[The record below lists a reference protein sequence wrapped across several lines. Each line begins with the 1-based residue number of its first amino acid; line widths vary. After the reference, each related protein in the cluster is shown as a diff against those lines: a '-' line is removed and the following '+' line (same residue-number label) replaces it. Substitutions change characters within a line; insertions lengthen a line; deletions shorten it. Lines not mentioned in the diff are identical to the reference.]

1 MIGAR
6 PALQGLRVV
15 ELGTLVAGPF
25 AGRLLAE
32 FGAEVVKVEPP
43 GGDPLRNWRI
53 VRDGTSL
60 WWYAQGRNKKSIVVD
75 LRRERGREVVRR
87 LAGRA
92 DVLIENYRPGQLEK
106 WDLGWERLS
115 AQNPRLVLV
124 RISGYGQTGPY
135 RNRPGFGSIGEAMGG
150 IRHVTGEPGRPPVRA
165 GISLSDS
172 LAGLY
177 AVIGALVALQA
188 RERTGRGQVVDVA
201 LYEAVFGLME
211 SLVTEYGAAG
221 FVREPSGG
229 ALPGIAA
236 SNTYLCSDGYVV
248 IGGNADAIF
257 RRLMALVGRPDLAA
271 DPALADNAGRVARV
285 AEIDAAI
292 QAWTSRRTLDDALRG
307 LEGAEVPAGRIYDA
321 RDIVNDVHYRARQMI
336 EERDGFLLPGIV
348 PRLSGTPGGTRW
360 IGPRLGEHT
369 AEVLASVGYG
379 DADQAAL
386 RGEGA
391 VA

>member
-53 VRDGTSL
+53 VREGTSL

-221 FVREPSGG
+221 FVREPGGG

-292 QAWTSRRTLDDALRG
+292 QAWTSQRTLDDALRG

-348 PRLSGTPGGTRW
+348 PRLSGTPGETRW

-369 AEVLASVGYG
+369 AEVLASVGFG
-379 DADQAAL
+379 EEDQAAL
-386 RGEGA
+386 RREGA

>member
-1 MIGAR
+1 
-6 PALQGLRVV
+6 
-15 ELGTLVAGPF
+15 
-25 AGRLLAE
+25 
-32 FGAEVVKVEPP
+32 
-43 GGDPLRNWRI
+43 
-53 VRDGTSL
+53 
-60 WWYAQGRNKKSIVVD
+60 
-75 LRRERGREVVRR
+75 
-87 LAGRA
+87 
-92 DVLIENYRPGQLEK
+92 
-106 WDLGWERLS
+106 
-115 AQNPRLVLV
+115 
-124 RISGYGQTGPY
+124 
-135 RNRPGFGSIGEAMGG
+135 
-150 IRHVTGEPGRPPVRA
+150 
-165 GISLSDS
+165 
-172 LAGLY
+172 
-177 AVIGALVALQA
+177 
-188 RERTGRGQVVDVA
+188 
-201 LYEAVFGLME
+201 VFGLME

-292 QAWTSRRTLDDALRG
+292 QAWTSQRTLDDALRG

-348 PRLSGTPGGTRW
+348 PRLSGTPGETRW

-369 AEVLASVGYG
+369 AEVLASVGFG
-379 DADQAAL
+379 EEDQAAL
-386 RGEGA
+386 RREGA